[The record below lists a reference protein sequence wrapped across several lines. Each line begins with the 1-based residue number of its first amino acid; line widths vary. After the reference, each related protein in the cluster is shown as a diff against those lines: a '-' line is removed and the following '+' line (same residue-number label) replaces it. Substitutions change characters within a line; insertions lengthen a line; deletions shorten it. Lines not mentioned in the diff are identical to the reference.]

1 MDARSRL
8 SGKAKNVQSTIIIDK
23 YNSISDKFH
32 NFAIKGNDIEGMV
45 LAFDIIKLDL
55 RSRKMGTTILLALAT
70 HLF

>member
-8 SGKAKNVQSTIIIDK
+8 SGKAKNVQSTIMIDK

-32 NFAIKGNDIEGMV
+32 NFAMKDNEIEGMV
-45 LAFDIIKLDL
+45 LAFDFIKFDFKW
-55 RSRKMGTTILLALAT
+55 RKIYITILFPLIT